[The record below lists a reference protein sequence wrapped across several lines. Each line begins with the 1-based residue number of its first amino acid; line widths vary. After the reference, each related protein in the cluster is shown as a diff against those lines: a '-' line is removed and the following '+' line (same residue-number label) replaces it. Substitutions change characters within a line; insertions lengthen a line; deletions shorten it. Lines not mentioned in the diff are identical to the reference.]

1 MSLNSGLPS
10 TLGKFSG
17 SRLEIVRPTNTS
29 TIPEGTEVDNK
40 FHMDNN
46 DNRLFIVIVTLVK
59 WWKVDDI
66 RLCNGDY
73 DNNYENYDEGGNNSM
88 TIDDS
93 NDDDDDDDE
102 YGDENDDDKT
112 ADDDDD
118 DECNNQV
125 ESSFLYY
132 RLQNSNN
139 NKGMK
144 FLRKLW
150 CCVCGRVHV

>member
-59 WWKVDDI
+59 WWEVDDI
-66 RLCNGDY
+66 RLCYGDY
-73 DNNYENYDEGGNNSM
+73 DNNDENYDEGGNNSM
-88 TIDDS
+88 TMMTVMMMMMMMMTSTEMKMMMIKLPMTMTS
-93 NDDDDDDDE
+93 VTTKWNRHFSIIG
-102 YGDENDDDKT
+102 YKT
-112 ADDDDD
+112 
-118 DECNNQV
+118 
-125 ESSFLYY
+125 LITI
-132 RLQNSNN
+132 
-139 NKGMK
+139 KG
-144 FLRKLW
+144 
-150 CCVCGRVHV
+150 

>member
-73 DNNYENYDEGGNNSM
+73 DNNDENYDEGGNNSM
-88 TIDDS
+88 TIMTVMMMMMTS
-93 NDDDDDDDE
+93 TEMKMMMIKLPMTMTSVTTKWNLPLSIIG
-102 YGDENDDDKT
+102 YKT
-112 ADDDDD
+112 
-118 DECNNQV
+118 
-125 ESSFLYY
+125 LITI
-132 RLQNSNN
+132 
-139 NKGMK
+139 KG
-144 FLRKLW
+144 
-150 CCVCGRVHV
+150 

>member
-73 DNNYENYDEGGNNSM
+73 DNTDENYDEGGNNSM
-88 TIDDS
+88 TIMTVMMMMMTS
-93 NDDDDDDDE
+93 TEMKMMMIKLPMTMTSVTTKWNRPLSIIG
-102 YGDENDDDKT
+102 YKT
-112 ADDDDD
+112 
-118 DECNNQV
+118 
-125 ESSFLYY
+125 LITI
-132 RLQNSNN
+132 
-139 NKGMK
+139 KG
-144 FLRKLW
+144 
-150 CCVCGRVHV
+150 

>member
-73 DNNYENYDEGGNNSM
+73 DDNDENYDEGGNNSM
-88 TIDDS
+88 TIMTVMMMMMTS
-93 NDDDDDDDE
+93 TEMKMMMIKLPMTMTSVTTKWNLPLSIIG
-102 YGDENDDDKT
+102 YKT
-112 ADDDDD
+112 
-118 DECNNQV
+118 
-125 ESSFLYY
+125 LITI
-132 RLQNSNN
+132 
-139 NKGMK
+139 KG
-144 FLRKLW
+144 
-150 CCVCGRVHV
+150 

>member
-73 DNNYENYDEGGNNSM
+73 DNNDENYDEGGNNSM
-88 TIDDS
+88 TMMTVMMMMMMMMMTSTEMKMMMIKLPMTMTS
-93 NDDDDDDDE
+93 VTTKWNLPLSIIG
-102 YGDENDDDKT
+102 YKT
-112 ADDDDD
+112 
-118 DECNNQV
+118 
-125 ESSFLYY
+125 LITI
-132 RLQNSNN
+132 
-139 NKGMK
+139 KG
-144 FLRKLW
+144 
-150 CCVCGRVHV
+150 

>member
-73 DNNYENYDEGGNNSM
+73 DNNDENYDEGGNNSM
-88 TIDDS
+88 TIMTVMIMMMMMTS
-93 NDDDDDDDE
+93 TEMKMMMIKLPMTMTSVTTKWNRPFSIIG
-102 YGDENDDDKT
+102 YKT
-112 ADDDDD
+112 
-118 DECNNQV
+118 
-125 ESSFLYY
+125 LITI
-132 RLQNSNN
+132 
-139 NKGMK
+139 KG
-144 FLRKLW
+144 
-150 CCVCGRVHV
+150 

>member
-73 DNNYENYDEGGNNSM
+73 DNNDENYDEGGNNSM
-88 TIDDS
+88 TIMTVMMMMMMMTS
-93 NDDDDDDDE
+93 TEMKMMMIKLPMTMTSVTTKWNLPLSIIG
-102 YGDENDDDKT
+102 YKT
-112 ADDDDD
+112 
-118 DECNNQV
+118 
-125 ESSFLYY
+125 LITI
-132 RLQNSNN
+132 
-139 NKGMK
+139 KG
-144 FLRKLW
+144 
-150 CCVCGRVHV
+150 

>member
-40 FHMDNN
+40 FHVDNN
-46 DNRLFIVIVTLVK
+46 DNRLYNVIVTLVK

-73 DNNYENYDEGGNNSM
+73 DNNDENYDEGGNNSM
-88 TIDDS
+88 TIMTVMMMMMTS
-93 NDDDDDDDE
+93 TEMKMMMIKLPMTMTSVTTKWNLPLSIIG
-102 YGDENDDDKT
+102 YKT
-112 ADDDDD
+112 
-118 DECNNQV
+118 
-125 ESSFLYY
+125 LITI
-132 RLQNSNN
+132 
-139 NKGMK
+139 KG
-144 FLRKLW
+144 
-150 CCVCGRVHV
+150 

>member
-59 WWKVDDI
+59 WWEVDDI
-66 RLCNGDY
+66 RLCYGDY
-73 DNNYENYDEGGNNSM
+73 DNNDENYDEGGNNSM
-88 TIDDS
+88 TIMTVMMMMMMMTS
-93 NDDDDDDDE
+93 TEMKMMMIKLPMTMTSVTTKWNRPFSIIG
-102 YGDENDDDKT
+102 YKT
-112 ADDDDD
+112 
-118 DECNNQV
+118 
-125 ESSFLYY
+125 LITI
-132 RLQNSNN
+132 
-139 NKGMK
+139 KG
-144 FLRKLW
+144 
-150 CCVCGRVHV
+150 

>member
-46 DNRLFIVIVTLVK
+46 DNRLFIIIVTLVK
-59 WWKVDDI
+59 WWEVDDI

-73 DNNYENYDEGGNNSM
+73 DNNDENYDEGGNNSM
-88 TIDDS
+88 TIMTVMMMMMMMTS
-93 NDDDDDDDE
+93 TEMKMMMIKLPMTMTSVTTKWNRPFSIIG
-102 YGDENDDDKT
+102 YKT
-112 ADDDDD
+112 
-118 DECNNQV
+118 
-125 ESSFLYY
+125 LITI
-132 RLQNSNN
+132 
-139 NKGMK
+139 KG
-144 FLRKLW
+144 
-150 CCVCGRVHV
+150 

>member
-73 DNNYENYDEGGNNSM
+73 DDNDENYDEGGNNSM
-88 TIDDS
+88 TIMTVMIMMMMMTS
-93 NDDDDDDDE
+93 TEMKMMMIKLPMTMTSVTTKWNLPLSIIG
-102 YGDENDDDKT
+102 YKT
-112 ADDDDD
+112 
-118 DECNNQV
+118 
-125 ESSFLYY
+125 LITI
-132 RLQNSNN
+132 
-139 NKGMK
+139 KG
-144 FLRKLW
+144 
-150 CCVCGRVHV
+150 

>member
-59 WWKVDDI
+59 WWEVDDI

-73 DNNYENYDEGGNNSM
+73 DNNDENYDEGGNNSM
-88 TIDDS
+88 KIMTVMMMMMMMTSTEMKMMMIKLPMMMTSVTTKWNRPFSIIGYKTLITI
-93 NDDDDDDDE
+93 
-102 YGDENDDDKT
+102 
-112 ADDDDD
+112 
-118 DECNNQV
+118 
-125 ESSFLYY
+125 
-132 RLQNSNN
+132 
-139 NKGMK
+139 KG
-144 FLRKLW
+144 
-150 CCVCGRVHV
+150 

>member
-73 DNNYENYDEGGNNSM
+73 DNNDENYDEGGNNSM
-88 TIDDS
+88 TIMTVMMMMMMMMMMTS
-93 NDDDDDDDE
+93 TE
-102 YGDENDDDKT
+102 
-112 ADDDDD
+112 
-118 DECNNQV
+118 
-125 ESSFLYY
+125 
-132 RLQNSNN
+132 
-139 NKGMK
+139 MK
-144 FLRKLW
+144 MMMIKLPMTMTSVTTKW
-150 CCVCGRVHV
+150 NRPSLLSATKL

>member
-73 DNNYENYDEGGNNSM
+73 DNSDENYDEGGNNSM
-88 TIDDS
+88 TIMTVMMMMMTS
-93 NDDDDDDDE
+93 TEMKMMMIKLPMTMTSVTTKWNLPLSIIG
-102 YGDENDDDKT
+102 YKT
-112 ADDDDD
+112 
-118 DECNNQV
+118 
-125 ESSFLYY
+125 LITI
-132 RLQNSNN
+132 
-139 NKGMK
+139 KG
-144 FLRKLW
+144 
-150 CCVCGRVHV
+150 

>member
-59 WWKVDDI
+59 WWEVDDI

-73 DNNYENYDEGGNNSM
+73 DNNDENYDEGGNNSM
-88 TIDDS
+88 TIMTVMMMMMMMTS
-93 NDDDDDDDE
+93 TEMKMMMIKLPMTMTSVTTKWNRPFSIIG
-102 YGDENDDDKT
+102 YKT
-112 ADDDDD
+112 LITIKGR
-118 DECNNQV
+118 
-125 ESSFLYY
+125 SS
-132 RLQNSNN
+132 
-139 NKGMK
+139 
-144 FLRKLW
+144 
-150 CCVCGRVHV
+150 

>member
-59 WWKVDDI
+59 WWKVVDI

-73 DNNYENYDEGGNNSM
+73 DNNDENYDEGGNNSM
-88 TIDDS
+88 TIMTVMMMMTS
-93 NDDDDDDDE
+93 TEMKMTMIKLPMTMTSVTTKWNRPFSIIG
-102 YGDENDDDKT
+102 YKT
-112 ADDDDD
+112 
-118 DECNNQV
+118 
-125 ESSFLYY
+125 LITI
-132 RLQNSNN
+132 
-139 NKGMK
+139 KG
-144 FLRKLW
+144 
-150 CCVCGRVHV
+150 

>member
-46 DNRLFIVIVTLVK
+46 DNRFFIVIVTLVK

-73 DNNYENYDEGGNNSM
+73 DNNDENYDEGGNNSM
-88 TIDDS
+88 TIMTVMMMMMTS
-93 NDDDDDDDE
+93 TEMKMMMIKLPMTMTSVTTKWNLPLSIIG
-102 YGDENDDDKT
+102 YKT
-112 ADDDDD
+112 
-118 DECNNQV
+118 
-125 ESSFLYY
+125 LITI
-132 RLQNSNN
+132 
-139 NKGMK
+139 KG
-144 FLRKLW
+144 
-150 CCVCGRVHV
+150 

>member
-46 DNRLFIVIVTLVK
+46 DNRFFIVIVTLVK

-73 DNNYENYDEGGNNSM
+73 DNNDENYDEGGNNSM
-88 TIDDS
+88 TIMTVMMMMMTS
-93 NDDDDDDDE
+93 TEMKMMMIKLPMTMTSVTTKWNRPLSIIG
-102 YGDENDDDKT
+102 YKT
-112 ADDDDD
+112 
-118 DECNNQV
+118 
-125 ESSFLYY
+125 LITI
-132 RLQNSNN
+132 
-139 NKGMK
+139 KG
-144 FLRKLW
+144 
-150 CCVCGRVHV
+150 

>member
-59 WWKVDDI
+59 WWEVDDI

-73 DNNYENYDEGGNNSM
+73 DNNDENYDEGGNNSM
-88 TIDDS
+88 TIMTVMMMMMMMTS
-93 NDDDDDDDE
+93 TEMKMMMIKLPMTMTSVTTKWNRPFSIIG
-102 YGDENDDDKT
+102 YKT
-112 ADDDDD
+112 
-118 DECNNQV
+118 
-125 ESSFLYY
+125 LITI
-132 RLQNSNN
+132 
-139 NKGMK
+139 KG
-144 FLRKLW
+144 
-150 CCVCGRVHV
+150 

>member
-59 WWKVDDI
+59 WWEVDDI

-73 DNNYENYDEGGNNSM
+73 DNNDENYDEGGNNSM
-88 TIDDS
+88 TIMTVMMMMMTS
-93 NDDDDDDDE
+93 TEMKMMMIKLPMTMTSVTTKWNRPFSIIG
-102 YGDENDDDKT
+102 YKT
-112 ADDDDD
+112 
-118 DECNNQV
+118 
-125 ESSFLYY
+125 LITI
-132 RLQNSNN
+132 
-139 NKGMK
+139 KG
-144 FLRKLW
+144 
-150 CCVCGRVHV
+150 

>member
-73 DNNYENYDEGGNNSM
+73 DNNDENYDEGGNNSM
-88 TIDDS
+88 TIMTVMMMMMTS
-93 NDDDDDDDE
+93 TEMKMMMIKLPMTMTSVTTKWNRPLSIIG
-102 YGDENDDDKT
+102 YKT
-112 ADDDDD
+112 
-118 DECNNQV
+118 
-125 ESSFLYY
+125 LITI
-132 RLQNSNN
+132 
-139 NKGMK
+139 KG
-144 FLRKLW
+144 
-150 CCVCGRVHV
+150 

>member
-10 TLGKFSG
+10 TLGKCSG

-46 DNRLFIVIVTLVK
+46 DSRFFIVIVTLVK

-73 DNNYENYDEGGNNSM
+73 DNNDENYDEGGNNSM
-88 TIDDS
+88 TIMTVMMMMMTS
-93 NDDDDDDDE
+93 TEMKMMMIKLPMTMTSVTTKWNLPLSIIG
-102 YGDENDDDKT
+102 YKT
-112 ADDDDD
+112 
-118 DECNNQV
+118 
-125 ESSFLYY
+125 LITI
-132 RLQNSNN
+132 
-139 NKGMK
+139 KG
-144 FLRKLW
+144 
-150 CCVCGRVHV
+150 

>member
-59 WWKVDDI
+59 CWKVDDI

-73 DNNYENYDEGGNNSM
+73 DNSDENYDEGGNNSM
-88 TIDDS
+88 TIMTVMMMMMTS
-93 NDDDDDDDE
+93 TEMKMMMIKLPMTMTSVTTKWNLPLSIIG
-102 YGDENDDDKT
+102 YKT
-112 ADDDDD
+112 
-118 DECNNQV
+118 
-125 ESSFLYY
+125 LITI
-132 RLQNSNN
+132 
-139 NKGMK
+139 KG
-144 FLRKLW
+144 
-150 CCVCGRVHV
+150 

>member
-73 DNNYENYDEGGNNSM
+73 DNNDENYDEGGNNSM
-88 TIDDS
+88 TIMTVMMMMMMMTS
-93 NDDDDDDDE
+93 TE
-102 YGDENDDDKT
+102 
-112 ADDDDD
+112 
-118 DECNNQV
+118 
-125 ESSFLYY
+125 
-132 RLQNSNN
+132 
-139 NKGMK
+139 MK
-144 FLRKLW
+144 MMMIKLPMTMTSVTTKW
-150 CCVCGRVHV
+150 NRP

>member
-73 DNNYENYDEGGNNSM
+73 DNNDENYDEGGNNSM
-88 TIDDS
+88 TIMTVMMMMMMMTS
-93 NDDDDDDDE
+93 TEMKMMMIKLPMMMTSVTTKWNRPFSIIG
-102 YGDENDDDKT
+102 YKT
-112 ADDDDD
+112 
-118 DECNNQV
+118 
-125 ESSFLYY
+125 LITI
-132 RLQNSNN
+132 
-139 NKGMK
+139 KG
-144 FLRKLW
+144 
-150 CCVCGRVHV
+150 

>member
-73 DNNYENYDEGGNNSM
+73 DNNDENYDEGGNNSM
-88 TIDDS
+88 TIMTVMMMMMMMTS
-93 NDDDDDDDE
+93 TEMKMMMIKLPMTMTSVTTKWNGPFSIIG
-102 YGDENDDDKT
+102 YKT
-112 ADDDDD
+112 
-118 DECNNQV
+118 
-125 ESSFLYY
+125 LITI
-132 RLQNSNN
+132 
-139 NKGMK
+139 KG
-144 FLRKLW
+144 
-150 CCVCGRVHV
+150 

>member
-59 WWKVDDI
+59 WWEVDDI
-66 RLCNGDY
+66 WLCNGDY
-73 DNNYENYDEGGNNSM
+73 DNNDENYDEGGNNSM
-88 TIDDS
+88 TIMTVMMMMMMMTS
-93 NDDDDDDDE
+93 TEMKMMMIKLPMTMTSVTTKWNRPFSIIG
-102 YGDENDDDKT
+102 YKT
-112 ADDDDD
+112 
-118 DECNNQV
+118 
-125 ESSFLYY
+125 LITI
-132 RLQNSNN
+132 
-139 NKGMK
+139 KG
-144 FLRKLW
+144 
-150 CCVCGRVHV
+150 

>member
-46 DNRLFIVIVTLVK
+46 DNRFFIVIVTLVK

-73 DNNYENYDEGGNNSM
+73 DNNDENYDEGGNNSM
-88 TIDDS
+88 TIMTVMMMMMTS
-93 NDDDDDDDE
+93 TEMKMMMIKLPMTMTSVTTKWNRPFSIFG
-102 YGDENDDDKT
+102 YKT
-112 ADDDDD
+112 
-118 DECNNQV
+118 QITI
-125 ESSFLYY
+125 
-132 RLQNSNN
+132 
-139 NKGMK
+139 KG
-144 FLRKLW
+144 
-150 CCVCGRVHV
+150 

>member
-73 DNNYENYDEGGNNSM
+73 DNNDENYDEGGNNSM
-88 TIDDS
+88 TIMTVMMMMMMMTS
-93 NDDDDDDDE
+93 TEMKMMMIKLPMTMTSVTTKWNRPLSIIG
-102 YGDENDDDKT
+102 YKT
-112 ADDDDD
+112 
-118 DECNNQV
+118 
-125 ESSFLYY
+125 LITI
-132 RLQNSNN
+132 
-139 NKGMK
+139 KG
-144 FLRKLW
+144 
-150 CCVCGRVHV
+150 

>member
-73 DNNYENYDEGGNNSM
+73 DNNDENYDEGGNNSM
-88 TIDDS
+88 TIMTVMMMMMMMTS
-93 NDDDDDDDE
+93 TE
-102 YGDENDDDKT
+102 
-112 ADDDDD
+112 
-118 DECNNQV
+118 
-125 ESSFLYY
+125 
-132 RLQNSNN
+132 
-139 NKGMK
+139 MK
-144 FLRKLW
+144 MMMIKLPMTMTSVTTKW
-150 CCVCGRVHV
+150 NRPSLLSATKL

>member
-73 DNNYENYDEGGNNSM
+73 DNNDENYDEGGNNSM
-88 TIDDS
+88 TIMTVMMMMMTS
-93 NDDDDDDDE
+93 TEMKMMMIKLPMTMTSVTTKWNLPFSIIG
-102 YGDENDDDKT
+102 YKT
-112 ADDDDD
+112 
-118 DECNNQV
+118 
-125 ESSFLYY
+125 LITI
-132 RLQNSNN
+132 
-139 NKGMK
+139 KG
-144 FLRKLW
+144 
-150 CCVCGRVHV
+150 

>member
-59 WWKVDDI
+59 WWEVDDI

-73 DNNYENYDEGGNNSM
+73 DNNDENYDEGGNNSM
-88 TIDDS
+88 TIMTVMMMMMMMMTS
-93 NDDDDDDDE
+93 TEMKMMMIKLPMTMTSVTTKWNRPFSIIG
-102 YGDENDDDKT
+102 YKT
-112 ADDDDD
+112 
-118 DECNNQV
+118 
-125 ESSFLYY
+125 LITI
-132 RLQNSNN
+132 
-139 NKGMK
+139 KG
-144 FLRKLW
+144 
-150 CCVCGRVHV
+150 

>member
-40 FHMDNN
+40 FHIDNN

-73 DNNYENYDEGGNNSM
+73 DNNDENYDEGGNNSM
-88 TIDDS
+88 TIMTVMMMIMMMTS
-93 NDDDDDDDE
+93 AEMKMMMIKLTMTSVTTKWNRPFSIIG
-102 YGDENDDDKT
+102 YKT
-112 ADDDDD
+112 
-118 DECNNQV
+118 
-125 ESSFLYY
+125 LITI
-132 RLQNSNN
+132 
-139 NKGMK
+139 KG
-144 FLRKLW
+144 
-150 CCVCGRVHV
+150 

>member
-73 DNNYENYDEGGNNSM
+73 DNSDENYDEGGNNSM
-88 TIDDS
+88 TIMTVMMMMMTS
-93 NDDDDDDDE
+93 TEMKMMMIKLPMTMTSVTTKWNRPLSIIG
-102 YGDENDDDKT
+102 YKT
-112 ADDDDD
+112 
-118 DECNNQV
+118 
-125 ESSFLYY
+125 LITI
-132 RLQNSNN
+132 
-139 NKGMK
+139 KG
-144 FLRKLW
+144 
-150 CCVCGRVHV
+150 

>member
-59 WWKVDDI
+59 WWEVDDI

-73 DNNYENYDEGGNNSM
+73 DNNDENYDEGGNNSM
-88 TIDDS
+88 KIMTVMMMMMMMTSTEMKMMMIKLPMTMTSVTTKWNHPFSIIGYKTLITI
-93 NDDDDDDDE
+93 
-102 YGDENDDDKT
+102 
-112 ADDDDD
+112 
-118 DECNNQV
+118 
-125 ESSFLYY
+125 
-132 RLQNSNN
+132 
-139 NKGMK
+139 KG
-144 FLRKLW
+144 
-150 CCVCGRVHV
+150 

>member
-40 FHMDNN
+40 FHVDNN
-46 DNRLFIVIVTLVK
+46 DNRLYNVIVTLVK

-73 DNNYENYDEGGNNSM
+73 DNNDENYDEGGNNSM
-88 TIDDS
+88 TIMTVMMMMMTS
-93 NDDDDDDDE
+93 TEMKMMMIKLPMTMTSVTTKWNRPLSIIG
-102 YGDENDDDKT
+102 YKT
-112 ADDDDD
+112 
-118 DECNNQV
+118 
-125 ESSFLYY
+125 LITI
-132 RLQNSNN
+132 
-139 NKGMK
+139 KG
-144 FLRKLW
+144 
-150 CCVCGRVHV
+150 